1 MTKGD
6 LSVASV
12 ARVAE
17 CHRNTVL
24 RYTEKG
30 LIRASRDAN
39 GFRWYELSE
48 ALKLRNLL
56 NKRVDERRVAGS
68 RG

>member
-1 MTKGD
+1 MSKSG
-6 LSVASV
+6 LSVAGV
-12 ARVAE
+12 AKVAE

-24 RYTEKG
+24 RYTERG
-30 LIRASRDAN
+30 LIRASRYLN

-48 ALKLRNLL
+48 ALKLRELL
-56 NKRVDERRVAGS
+56 NARVDERLMAGS